1 MTEPDQQRLL
11 RRSRSDQ
18 MIGGVCGGIAQ
29 LTGIDST
36 FVRIA
41 FVALA
46 LAGGVGVLAYLVLW
60 VVVPE
65 ETDEDARLATRR
77 VDDSTARTLL
87 GVSLVVLGA
96 LLLLAVFI
104 EPLSRITW
112 PLVVIGIGGW
122 LLLREARR

>member
-29 LTGIDST
+29 LTGVDST